1 MKLLQRTSLYQT
13 ALAVPL
19 VMVGTA
25 LAYVLVT
32 HVVREEMDE
41 QLEHQADRVLVDVQK
56 GQSTFTSTAPD
67 VYIAL
72 VPGALGAP
80 LFKDTVMFNAA
91 EKEDLP
97 WRAGYFPVTLND
109 GSKQTIVVAR
119 SLVETEELVTV
130 LALSMTALLAL
141 ITLGNLLLHRWLSR
155 KLWRP
160 FHQTMGKVQ
169 QFHPDTNLPIDLPD
183 TAVDEFTAMNR
194 TLADMMSKLRADFS
208 AQKRFT
214 EQAAHELQTPLA
226 IMQGKLDQ
234 LIQSPNLGEQEAG
247 VIDGL
252 FQARERMGRTLS
264 NMLLLARI
272 GNQQFPPERIDWLAL
287 FNEQRD
293 MLEDLIAQRGIRCTI
308 RQDQA
313 CGLRLHPFLAEVFVA
328 NLMRNA
334 VQHNIPA
341 GTLSVVI
348 GADGFIIANTGVEL
362 SVPPHALFDRF
373 AKGDPSSSSTGLG
386 LSMVKE
392 IADHNNL
399 QLAYGYVAGVHT
411 LVVRGENR

>member
-1 MKLLQRTSLYQT
+1 L

-19 VMVGTA
+19 VVVGTA
-25 LAYVLVT
+25 FAYALVST
-32 HVVREEMDE
+32 VVREEMDE
-41 QLEHQADRVLVDVQK
+41 QLETQADRVVIELRK
-56 GQSTFTSTAPD
+56 GQRTFTSTAPD
-67 VYIAL
+67 VYVAV
-72 VPGALGAP
+72 VPYVTGAP
-80 LFKDTVMFNAA
+80 FFKDTVMFNTA
-91 EKEDLP
+91 EEEDLP

-109 GSKQTIVVAR
+109 GSKQTVVVAR

-141 ITLGNLLLHRWLSR
+141 ITLGNVFLNRWLSS

-160 FHQTMGKVQ
+160 FHRSLDELQR
-169 QFHPDTNLPIDLPD
+169 FHPDALLPVHLPE

-194 TLADMMSKLRADFS
+194 VLADMMTKLRADFT

-234 LIQSPNLGEQEAG
+234 LIQSPNMGEQEAG

-252 FQARERMGRTLS
+252 FQARERMGRTLA

-272 GNQQFPPERIDWLAL
+272 GNQQFPPEKLDWSAL
-287 FNEQRD
+287 FADQHQA
-293 MLEDLIAQRGIRCTI
+293 LEDLIALRGVRCTL
-308 RQDQA
+308 RQDHP
-313 CGLRLHPFLAEVFVA
+313 CGIRLHPLLAEMLVA
-328 NLMRNA
+328 NLLRNA

-341 GTLSVVI
+341 GTVNVVI
-348 GADGFIIANTGVEL
+348 GADGFVIANTGPEL
-362 SVPPHALFDRF
+362 SGAPEALFERF
-373 AKGDPSSSSTGLG
+373 AKSDPSSPSTGLG

-392 IADHNNL
+392 IADQNDL
-399 QLAYGYVAGVHT
+399 QLAYGYAAGIHT
-411 LVVRGENR
+411 LVVRGQ

>member
-1 MKLLQRTSLYQT
+1 MKLLQRTSLYQLG
-13 ALAVPL
+13 LAVPL
-19 VMVGTA
+19 VIVGTA
-25 LAYVLVT
+25 FAFVMVST
-32 HVVREEMDE
+32 VVREEMDE
-41 QLEHQADRVLVDVQK
+41 QLEHQADRVLIEVRK
-56 GQSTFTSTAPD
+56 GQREFSSTAPD
-67 VYIAL
+67 VYVAVL
-72 VPGALGAP
+72 PGALGAP
-80 LFKDTVMFNAA
+80 FFKDTVMYNTA

-109 GSKQTIVVAR
+109 GSKQTFVVAR

-141 ITLGNLLLHRWLSR
+141 ITLGNVFLNRWLSR

-160 FHQTMGKVQ
+160 FHRSLDEVQ
-169 QFHPDTNLPIDLPD
+169 RFHPDALQPIHLPD

-194 TLADMMSKLRADFS
+194 ALADMMSKLRADFT

-234 LIQSPNLGEQEAG
+234 LIQSPNMGEQEAS

-272 GNQQFPPERIDWLAL
+272 GNQQFPPEHIDWLAI
-287 FNEQRD
+287 FTDQHQA
-293 MLEDLIAQRGIRCTI
+293 LEDIIAQHGIRCTI
-308 RQDQA
+308 RQDQP
-313 CGLRLHPFLAEVFVA
+313 CSLRLNALLAEVLVA
-328 NLMRNA
+328 NLLRNA

-341 GTLSVVI
+341 GTVNVVI
-348 GADGFIIANTGVEL
+348 GADGFVIANTGPDLPVA
-362 SVPPHALFDRF
+362 PAALFERF
-373 AKGDPSSSSTGLG
+373 AKGDPASPSTGLG

-392 IADHNNL
+392 IADQNGI
-399 QLAYGYVAGVHT
+399 QLSYGYAAGLHT
-411 LVVRGENR
+411 LVVRGQ

>member
-1 MKLLQRTSLYQT
+1 MKLLQRTSLYQL

-19 VMVGTA
+19 VVVGTA
-25 LAYVLVT
+25 FAYALVST
-32 HVVREEMDE
+32 VVREEMDE
-41 QLEHQADRVLVDVQK
+41 QLEHQADRVMIEVRK
-56 GQSTFTSTAPD
+56 GQQEFSSTAPD
-67 VYIAL
+67 VYVAVL
-72 VPGALGAP
+72 PGAIGAP
-80 LFKDTVMFNAA
+80 FFKDTVMFNSA

-97 WRAGYFPVTLND
+97 WRTGYFPVTLND
-109 GSKQTIVVAR
+109 GSKQTVVVAR

-141 ITLGNLLLHRWLSR
+141 ITLGNVFLNRWLSR

-160 FHQTMGKVQ
+160 FHRSLAEVQ
-169 QFHPDTNLPIDLPD
+169 RFHPDALQPTHLPD

-194 TLADMMSKLRADFS
+194 TLAHMMSKLRADFT

-234 LIQSPNLGEQEAG
+234 LIQSPNMGEQEAG

-272 GNQQFPPERIDWLAL
+272 GNQQFPPERIEWLAL
-287 FNEQRD
+287 FTDQHHA
-293 MLEDLIAQRGIRCTI
+293 LADLIAQRGIRCTI
-308 RQDQA
+308 RQDQP
-313 CGLRLHPFLAEVFVA
+313 CGLRLHATLAEVLVA
-328 NLMRNA
+328 NLLRNA
-334 VQHNIPA
+334 VQHNIPE
-341 GTLSVVI
+341 GTLTVVI
-348 GADGFIIANTGVEL
+348 GADGFMVANTGPAL
-362 SVPPHALFDRF
+362 SVAPAALFDRF

-392 IADHNNL
+392 IADHNAL
-399 QLAYGYVAGVHT
+399 QLSYGYAAGVHT
-411 LVVRGENR
+411 LVVRGE